1 MGLKSRFRADL
12 DETSEG
18 VLVFAGMG
26 ANLGDPELTL
36 RRAAE
41 RLGREKGLQVIAASP
56 IYKSPPVGPQDQ
68 PHYLNAVLEL
78 RVTLSPQAL
87 LASFLGVEKEFGRVR
102 DIRWGPRTLDLD
114 ILTYDDQ
121 VIDEPGLTVPH
132 SHMLER
138 SFVIVPLADLNPS
151 RKHPTDRRTYRDLA
165 DLVGNRDL
173 IRVDVSL
180 LHINWCED

>member
-12 DETSEG
+12 NKTLEG
-18 VLVFAGMG
+18 ALVFAGMG
-26 ANLGDPELTL
+26 ANMGDPGLTL

-41 RLGREKGLQVIAASP
+41 RLGQVKGLQLVAASP
-56 IYKSPPVGPQDQ
+56 IYQSPPVGPQDQ

-87 LASFLGVEKEFGRVR
+87 LTSFLGVEKEFGRVR

-138 SFVIVPLADLNPS
+138 PFVLVPLADLKPS
-151 RKHPTDRRTYRDLA
+151 KKHPTDGRTYRDLA
-165 DLVGNRDL
+165 DLIDSKDL
-173 IRVDVSL
+173 VRVDVL
-180 LHINWCED
+180 PLPQ